1 LRRLRSPAKEVEPP
15 RRQDAEK
22 DGEKLKEPGAFA
34 RRDASGNVA
43 RVIGRFIYQFRWLV
57 LLVWLTAAGV
67 LALLAPVPDSTVGE
81 SSDLLPPS
89 VPVHIALD
97 EMSRR
102 FGDKSGLSSIVIV
115 FERREAP
122 LIPDD
127 LADVEHIAAS
137 IAKPRP
143 GEAIADELT
152 NISIRTPASLAMA
165 GKGNPLI
172 SDDGRAALIS
182 VSLPYNFITKQA
194 SRLVKH
200 TQEIVAQYPLPPGL
214 SASVTGSAGY
224 GYDYGVAMERSDH
237 KTLAVT
243 LVSVVVILLLV
254 YGAPVAAMIPL
265 GAIGVAAIVAF
276 KLLAFADRFGLH
288 SGMAEEIFTFVLL
301 YGAGVDYS
309 LLFMS
314 RYREFLDQRHSAA
327 HSIAL
332 ALDASIAA
340 IASSAAMTASG
351 LVMLCFGR
359 FSIYRNSGP
368 AVVLALLV
376 AATAAATLVP
386 AMLALIGPRAFWPAN
401 RRHSQGDAP
410 QPRRTLWPA
419 IAGFVVTRPRLVMG
433 VTLAALLL
441 PAVRGLH
448 VEWNYD
454 SLFSLKSTYPA
465 RRGTEMIERH
475 WPTGEIAPVTVLAVA
490 DQPQS
495 AEAWLAASA
504 QMLADIRAVANVDNV
519 RALALPLGVHVS
531 AAENAAVTLLA
542 HDKVTAEFVSA
553 DNRAMR
559 LSAVLK
565 VPPLSHAALDDASD
579 IARAAD
585 RAAVRSGL
593 SARIYLTGA
602 TAEMIDMRSV
612 TQQDFRR
619 IAMLALGAILLV
631 VSLVLGDFLLAIFIL
646 AATALSYLTTLGLAC
661 WVFQILGAHG
671 MEWKVQMLLFIVLVA
686 VGQDY
691 SIFLAMRL
699 AQESRQLPCVEATR
713 RTLIFTGPVISS
725 CGLIMAA
732 TLGSVM
738 AGDVQVLVQLGFAFA
753 LGMLI
758 DTFVVRPLV
767 LPAFIVLTGRTLRR
781 AVVLAG

>member
-1 LRRLRSPAKEVEPP
+1 MGELPSDLDFAPP
-15 RRQDAEK
+15 
-22 DGEKLKEPGAFA
+22 
-34 RRDASGNVA
+34 DASGNVA

-57 LLVWLTAAGV
+57 LVVWLSAAAV
-67 LALLAPVPDSTVGE
+67 LALLAPVPDPTVGE
-81 SSDLLPPS
+81 SSDLLPRD
-89 VPVHIALD
+89 VPVHVALD
-97 EMSRR
+97 QMARH

-115 FERREAP
+115 FERRGAT
-122 LIPDD
+122 LTPDD
-127 LADVEHIAAS
+127 LADVEQIAAL
-137 IAKPRP
+137 IPKPRP
-143 GEAIADELT
+143 GEANADELS
-152 NISIRTPASLAMA
+152 NVSIRTPASLALA

-200 TQEIVAQYPLPPGL
+200 TQEIVAEYPLQPGL

-224 GYDYGVAMERSDH
+224 GYDYGVAMQRSDH
-237 KTLAVT
+237 KTFVVT

-254 YGAPVAAMIPL
+254 YRAPIAAMIPL
-265 GAIGVAAIVAF
+265 GAIGIAGIVAF
-276 KLLAFADRFGLH
+276 KLLAFADRLGLH

-314 RYREFLDQRHSAA
+314 RYREFLDRRHSAA
-327 HSIAL
+327 ESIVL
-332 ALDASIAA
+332 ALDASISA

-376 AATAAATLVP
+376 AALAAATLAP
-386 AMLALIGPRAFWPAN
+386 AVLAIIGPRAFWPVAH
-401 RRHSQGDAP
+401 RHLQGEAR
-410 QPRRTLWPA
+410 QLRQTLWPA
-419 IAGFVVTRPRLVMG
+419 IARVVVTRPGLVMG
-433 VTLAALLL
+433 AALAALLL

-504 QMLADIRAVANVDNV
+504 RMLAGIRAVANVDNV
-519 RALALPLGVHVS
+519 RALSLPLGVHAG

-542 HDKVTAEFVSA
+542 HDKVRAEFVSA

-559 LSAVLK
+559 LSAVLR
-565 VPPLSHAALDDASD
+565 VPPLGRAALDDASD
-579 IARAAD
+579 IAAAAD
-585 RAAVRSGL
+585 RAA
-593 SARIYLTGA
+593 
-602 TAEMIDMRSV
+602 
-612 TQQDFRR
+612 
-619 IAMLALGAILLV
+619 
-631 VSLVLGDFLLAIFIL
+631 
-646 AATALSYLTTLGLAC
+646 
-661 WVFQILGAHG
+661 
-671 MEWKVQMLLFIVLVA
+671 
-686 VGQDY
+686 
-691 SIFLAMRL
+691 
-699 AQESRQLPCVEATR
+699 
-713 RTLIFTGPVISS
+713 
-725 CGLIMAA
+725 
-732 TLGSVM
+732 
-738 AGDVQVLVQLGFAFA
+738 
-753 LGMLI
+753 
-758 DTFVVRPLV
+758 
-767 LPAFIVLTGRTLRR
+767 
-781 AVVLAG
+781 LAGGLMPGFT